1 MAAEGPEY
9 APPSLPPFSSRACC
23 KVVLLLI
30 VSGFCVNLTSMGPIC
45 GSEPYLRAFL
55 PGSGVHGARCGVRH
69 VIVLRAFSKA
79 KIPYY
84 PNSSAT
90 YSTRTIILSGD
101 VELNPGMTNGN
112 GNSTRTGINRKQRS
126 INIAHLNVRSLKN
139 KLRALH
145 PGKGLGE
152 ETQIRYLHHF
162 RVLVNGLGLRFR
174 GRIPWILLV

>member
-1 MAAEGPEY
+1 MLSAKMAAEGPEY

-79 KIPYY
+79 NIPYY

-126 INIAHLNVRSLKN
+126 INIAHLNVRSLHRTWRRN
-139 KLRALH
+139 
-145 PGKGLGE
+145 
-152 ETQIRYLHHF
+152 T
-162 RVLVNGLGLRFR
+162 N
-174 GRIPWILLV
+174 